1 MSVPPQVMAALSR
14 SGQPQSPA
22 AGHPAAPMGSPMATP
37 QANHGEQEQAHA
49 KVSIAVQLLEQS
61 LPQFGANS
69 VEGKALLRALTLLSK
84 DFGSKDSGDLV
95 PAQVMQ
101 MVHALPQMGGGTP
114 VQRALLAQ
122 MRSGQSQG
130 AQPGAQP
137 QPQPPQA
144 AQ

>member
-22 AGHPAAPMGSPMATP
+22 AGPSAAPMGSPMMTP
-37 QANHGEQEQAHA
+37 QPDRGIEEQAHA

-69 VEGKALLRALTLLSK
+69 KEGKALLRALTLLSK
-84 DFGSKDSGDLV
+84 DFGGKDSGDLV

-101 MVHALPQMGGGTP
+101 MVHGLPQMGGGTP
-114 VQRALLAQ
+114 VQRALMEQ
-122 MRSGQSQG
+122 MRKGP
-130 AQPGAQP
+130 QPGAQP
-137 QPQPPQA
+137 QGQPPQA